1 MSKTFDVPKAF
12 LERTTVFDT
21 PTYPFSRIYIEKPVQ
36 GFRVNPLKR
45 PPASF
50 LSQFVPIP
58 WEKNGFYYEEEKL
71 GNHPYHH
78 AGAFYIQEP
87 SAMAVVNLLD
97 LEPHHVVLDVSAA
110 PGGKSTHIASLLS
123 NEGLLISNEIDSTRF
138 QSLLSNIER
147 MGISNTVVTNQS
159 PKDLVT
165 HLPQMFDRILVD
177 APCSGEGLFRKDPS
191 SRLQWSLALVE
202 SCAIRQKEILETVF
216 DRLKPGG
223 ILVYST
229 CTFSR
234 EENEQVIL
242 DFLAKHNDFELYQHP
257 LFAHFNTKVT
267 QGVGAKILPN
277 EVRGE
282 GHYLAVLRRQGSV
295 VPKSFKPW
303 RGNTRSAI
311 FNQFVQEFLKDVT
324 LPFTFQHKNLF
335 YGLPHMEEFRRL
347 HIVRAGIL
355 LGEFSDTR
363 FTPAHHFSHVL
374 SPQHV
379 QRVLALELKDDRV
392 LRYLKGEE
400 LAVENIEDGWT
411 LVTVDHLSLG
421 WGKVSKG
428 RLKNHY
434 PKGLRLI

>member
-1 MSKTFDVPKAF
+1 LSKPIDVPKSF
-12 LERTTVFDT
+12 IERTSVFDT
-21 PTYPFSRIYIEKPVQ
+21 PAHSFIDIYNERPAQ
-36 GFRVNPLKR
+36 GFRINPLKQ

-50 LSQFVPIP
+50 LSNFKRIP

-71 GNHPYHH
+71 GHHPYHH

-87 SAMAVVNLLD
+87 SAMAVVNVMD
-97 LEPHHVVLDVSAA
+97 IEPHHVVLDVSAA

-257 LFAHFNTKVT
+257 IFAHFNTKVT

-374 SPQHV
+374 GPQHV